1 MWRDSP
7 ETSGELLWRNV
18 TLQFVKTP
26 DQTGDKARSED
37 HHWRLNR
44 ITATYEVSEAEGGA
58 ESDYKLLLT
67 TESVSPLS
75 VGAPLN
81 TSYSCQEPR
90 SASLLTFLLY
100 NNSSHSR
107 QLQSAILTMKWVHVL
122 RLGTKHN
129 AVSVCP
135 QHGRDFVPKAVGFTL
150 VGVVCTILII
160 YFVGRNTVEKKANY
174 DSL

>member
-1 MWRDSP
+1 M
-7 ETSGELLWRNV
+7 
-18 TLQFVKTP
+18 QFVKTQDETRP
-26 DQTGDKARSED
+26 D
-37 HHWRLNR
+37 HLHWMLNR
-44 ITATYEVSEAEGGA
+44 ITATYDVSDGGP
-58 ESDYKLLLT
+58 ESYYKLLMM
-67 TESVSPLS
+67 TEEVNPLS
-75 VGAPLN
+75 VRAPLH

-100 NNSSHSR
+100 NNSSLSK
-107 QLQSAILTMKWVHVL
+107 QLQGAQLTMKWVHVL
-122 RLGTKHN
+122 RPGSKPN

-135 QHGRDFVPKAVGFTL
+135 EHGRDFVPRAVGFTL